1 MAFIIESMVK
11 FHRWIHILGFI
22 FTELMFFKGSKPKKQ
37 SKRDQNGRKDRLVC
51 KFVFDGLG
59 HMLGESISI
68 DHDLI
73 IIKTD
78 DCFLGIPLK
87 HVESDGK
94 KVIVKG
100 LVDTKNAKVLGER
113 WRKEE
118 LNKGG
123 VVYDK

>member
-1 MAFIIESMVK
+1 MGM
-11 FHRWIHILGFI
+11 
-22 FTELMFFKGSKPKKQ
+22 MFFKGSGLKK
-37 SKRDQNGRKDRLVC
+37 SNKHDQNIYADSLIC

-59 HMLGESISI
+59 KLIGESISI
-68 DHDLI
+68 ENDLM
-73 IIKTD
+73 IIKTND
-78 DCFLGIPLK
+78 SFLGVPLK

-100 LVDTKNAKVLGER
+100 LVDTKKAKILGER

-123 VVYDK
+123 IVYDK

>member
-1 MAFIIESMVK
+1 
-11 FHRWIHILGFI
+11 
-22 FTELMFFKGSKPKKQ
+22 MFFKGSGSKKQ
-37 SKRDQNGRKDRLVC
+37 SKRNQKGSENQLVC

-59 HMLGESISI
+59 HMLGESICV
-68 DHDLI
+68 DLDLI
-73 IIKTD
+73 IIKAD

-118 LNKGG
+118 LRKDG